1 MKTKQKQNMFMN
13 NLLFVVSIEKLKYIR
28 EQNRFYL
35 KIQKHDYTHTHTHT
49 DTHMPYEQL
58 QLTLIQMNKYELIY
72 FILLY

>member
-35 KIQKHDYTHTHTHT
+35 KIQKHDYTHTHTHRHT
-49 DTHMPYEQL
+49 HALWAVAVDIDTNE
-58 QLTLIQMNKYELIY
+58 
-72 FILLY
+72 